1 MRQQQLTEHRNLNEM
16 VRRNSK
22 KYSFSSSREPS
33 VEREPPRPLQPR
45 NILGPRNIELLD
57 SRFSRWTPVHAEAMK
72 RYSAPS
78 ASDVGDKENS
88 GRRTESKIVPRTTK
102 FSVDS
107 LHQNFGE
114 GKAPLAPPTEKVVL
128 KYDFEN
134 DCAGRPSLT
143 LQERKRKA
151 EILNGYLLVS
161 TPDVRPVPGF
171 SAVLSQHERVREGVD
186 CDEVFSRIVLG
197 NGATLRKKEYLR
209 RIGVTHILNAAEFR
223 GVNLGKDYFDGE
235 FHYLGVRIEDTPQT
249 QICR

>member
-88 GRRTESKIVPRTTK
+88 GRTESKLVPRTAK

-114 GKAPLAPPTEKVVL
+114 GKAPLAPTEKVVL

-186 CDEVFSRIVLG
+186 CDEVFPRIVLG